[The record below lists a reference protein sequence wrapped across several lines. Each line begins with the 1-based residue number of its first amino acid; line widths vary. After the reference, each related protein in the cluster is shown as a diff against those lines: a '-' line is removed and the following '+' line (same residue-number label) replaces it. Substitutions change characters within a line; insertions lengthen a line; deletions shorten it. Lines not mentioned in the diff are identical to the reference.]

1 MEKWE
6 GVQEIISML
15 CKYKGADIIA
25 GAVYIDRVQQSMTIP
40 IKLSVVNFV
49 GYLKEKSTL
58 MIYDRHSE
66 LQSRRDKALW
76 EKGYYPEIIYYWESC
91 TEIYQRASR
100 RIKKEDSRSTAL

>member
-1 MEKWE
+1 
-6 GVQEIISML
+6 ML

-40 IKLSVVNFV
+40 IKLSVVNFM

-76 EKGYYPEIIYYWESC
+76 EKGYYPEIIYY
-91 TEIYQRASR
+91 
-100 RIKKEDSRSTAL
+100 